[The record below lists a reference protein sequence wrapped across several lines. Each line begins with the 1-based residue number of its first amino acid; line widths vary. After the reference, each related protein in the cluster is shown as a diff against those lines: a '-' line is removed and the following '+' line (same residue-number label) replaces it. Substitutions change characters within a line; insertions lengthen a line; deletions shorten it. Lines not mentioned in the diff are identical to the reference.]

1 MTSASPE
8 SSFFATKWPVSD
20 YDPSV
25 DISSEQARDA
35 ESSGTGHSFGAV
47 PGDDLTAAQ
56 RARHQAVELA
66 ERMLRDVMG
75 APGDP
80 IAGLTIWQEAVML
93 RAIVEEERAF
103 ADEEARRL
111 AETAIAERDEFR
123 AGHEIERRQ
132 ARADLQHE
140 LQMSRDAAAVEV
152 ADLQSS
158 ARAEADEIVRR
169 AVARADEAQRAANA
183 EAQRLER
190 RLAILHSA
198 LADAEGR
205 FRRLAATAANEV
217 GTMQAIIDEDLAGF
231 TAVEPPPPPPP
242 PPPPIPRR
250 PELHLAAVDLTD
262 DALTRDDQN
271 VPAADRDNTA
281 TEPRT
286 INRDPDVG
294 FYQRRLAGLRDR
306 LEKSGHPPE

>member
-1 MTSASPE
+1 VTSANPE
-8 SSFFATKWPVSD
+8 SGFFATKGRVSG

-25 DISSEQARDA
+25 DIPSEQPMHA
-35 ESSGTGHSFGAV
+35 ESSATEHPLDVAV
-47 PGDDLTAAQ
+47 DADFSAAQ

-75 APGDP
+75 ASGDP
-80 IAGLTIWQEAVML
+80 IAGLTVWQEAVML
-93 RAIVEEERAF
+93 RAIAEEERAF

-111 AETAIAERDEFR
+111 LATATAKRDELR
-123 AGHEIERRQ
+123 AGYEIERRQ

-140 LQMSRDAAAVEV
+140 MQASRDAAAAEV

-169 AVARADEAQRAANA
+169 AVATADEAQRVANA

-190 RLAILHSA
+190 RLAVLHSA

-217 GTMQAIIDEDLAGF
+217 GTMQAIIDEDLARF
-231 TAVEPPPPPPP
+231 TAAEPAPPPPPPP
-242 PPPPIPRR
+242 PAPPR
-250 PELHLAAVDLTD
+250 PELYLAAVDLTNE
-262 DALTRDDQN
+262 ALARDEQD
-271 VPAADRDNTA
+271 VPAVEGDTTA